1 MKFYVHMEG
10 GALGPYL
17 PEEITGLLGYVS
29 PETLACTAPE
39 YESGRAQWRKIG
51 LLPELAGCIKREV
64 VEQPERR
71 PAAPARKKGPL
82 LSLEVLSTDD
92 DSGIRA
98 LLWSMLT
105 DAGHSVEFAK
115 DGEEV
120 FARLAAKRYDLVI
133 LDVNMPKM
141 NGYKV
146 SELLHDKLPNPPKVI
161 IFTGRDLEKER
172 LQFVCSGAVAI
183 LNKGTGND
191 KLIETIENLFAQ
203 KQASAAPEYVTE
215 PQPAIIEEFS
225 AVKEP
230 IKIEKEE
237 FYAAAPAPVPPA
249 PVAPPA
255 RSVPLVQPIS
265 LTPAPVELTVNKPV
279 ELPQQPHHA
288 QQPLVPQQLSQPPQ
302 QPPAVRY
309 PAPPAVNNGKQELL
323 LSQLSL
329 ENKSMKADLVD
340 IRRMLGHIELEYTQ
354 LEKQSEKQASK
365 FLEENKG
372 ISTKLTAEWRG
383 LRNYVTLVALFLLLT
398 LAVLFLWPR

>member
-1 MKFYVHMEG
+1 MEG

-17 PEEITGLLGYVS
+17 PEDISGLLGSVS
-29 PETLACTAPE
+29 PETLACTAGE
-39 YESGRAQWRKIG
+39 YESGRPQWRKIG
-51 LLPELAGCIKREV
+51 LMPELAGCIKREAI
-64 VEQPERR
+64 EPPERR

-82 LSLEVLSTDD
+82 LSLQVLSTDD

-98 LLWSMLT
+98 LLWSMLS

-120 FARLAAKRYDLVI
+120 FERLAVKRYDLVI

-146 SELLHDKLPNPPKVI
+146 SELMHDKLPNPPKVI

-172 LQFVCSGAVAI
+172 LQFVCSGADAI

-191 KLIETIENLFAQ
+191 KLIETIEELFAA
-203 KQASAAPEYVTE
+203 KTAPPAQAEPEFVPE

-225 AVKEP
+225 AAKKPVS
-230 IKIEKEE
+230 IEKEE
-237 FYAAAPAPVPPA
+237 FYSSAPAPAPA
-249 PVAPPA
+249 PQAPVTPPA

-265 LTPAPVELTVNKPV
+265 LTPAPVEPAVTKPV
-279 ELPQQPHHA
+279 ERPQQP
-288 QQPLVPQQLSQPPQ
+288 QQPLVPQQLRQPPPQ
-302 QPPAVRY
+302 PEPPAVRY
-309 PAPPAVNNGKQELL
+309 PAPAAVNNGKQDLL
-323 LSQLSL
+323 FSRLSL

-354 LEKQSEKQASK
+354 LEKQSEKQALK
-365 FLEENKG
+365 FLDENRVVSG
-372 ISTKLTAEWRG
+372 KLTAEWRG
-383 LRNYVTLVALFLLLT
+383 LRNYVTLVALILLVT
-398 LAVLFLWPR
+398 LAALFLWPR